1 MVKPF
6 NFLLLTVAFLI
17 GCDNN
22 EENSNSKRVASV
34 NNAVLYQ
41 ENLDK
46 SIPEGITGDD
56 SIAFVEQFIENWTRE
71 QVILQKAEEVL
82 PEESKDVAQRLE
94 NYRKSL
100 LIYSYE
106 QAYLESR
113 LDTIVTEKEIETYY
127 KTHQKEFTLKGYI
140 IKGYFA
146 QFSDSINNEEVKTW
160 YQLKEEDDFINL
172 KSFSQMNAIDY
183 HLDTTNWIYFDKVL
197 EKIPLENNIH
207 KSSFIKYKKKIN
219 FEENNIAYYL
229 NITDSK
235 LEDELS
241 PLIFE
246 TGKIKAIILNQ
257 RTQQLRKDLNNNLYK
272 DAMKKQQIIIYNK
285 K

>member
-1 MVKPF
+1 MKLIYF
-6 NFLLLTVAFLI
+6 HLTLIAFLAI
-17 GCDNN
+17 SCSEIDKGT
-22 EENSNSKRVASV
+22 NSNQVASV
-34 NNAVLYQ
+34 NDVTLFQ
-41 ENLDK
+41 EELNK
-46 SIPEGITGDD
+46 YIPEGLSGED
-56 SIAFVEQFIENWTRE
+56 SLAFIEQYILNWTKE
-71 QVILQKAEEVL
+71 QVILQKAEEIL
-82 PEESKDVAQRLE
+82 SDESKDVAQRLE

-113 LDTIVTEKEIETYY
+113 LDTIIPQIEIEEYY
-127 KTHQKEFTLKGYI
+127 KGHQKEFTLKGYI

-146 QFSDSINNEEVKTW
+146 QFSDSIDNEMVKEW
-160 YQLKEEDDFINL
+160 YKLKAEDDYINL
-172 KSFSQMNAIDY
+172 KSFSQINAIDY

-207 KSSFIKYKKKIN
+207 KSSFIKYKKKIT
-219 FEENNIAYYL
+219 FEEDNIVYYL

-241 PLIFE
+241 PLVFE
-246 TGKIKAIILNQ
+246 TDKIKAIILNQ
-257 RTQQLRKDLNNNLYK
+257 RTQQLRKQLNDNLYN
-272 DAMKKQQIIIYNK
+272 DALKKQQIIIHNK

>member
-113 LDTIVTEKEIETYY
+113 LDTIVTEKEIENYY